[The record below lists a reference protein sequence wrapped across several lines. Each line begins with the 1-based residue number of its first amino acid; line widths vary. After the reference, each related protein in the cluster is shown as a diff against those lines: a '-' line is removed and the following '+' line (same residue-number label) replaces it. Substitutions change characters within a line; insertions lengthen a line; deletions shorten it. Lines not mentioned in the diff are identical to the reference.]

1 MGQKTTAVSEKLD
14 KIFGG
19 DDLSSDLKR
28 LSNLFIIFTIISCI
42 FSFFILRPYLIYR
55 LELKGMGLFFI
66 YLAIVP
72 PILFVSAAIII
83 RRIAEQISIVDN
95 HLKQRLKEVGE
106 EIFIID
112 KHLRD
117 RIREL
122 EEQLQQQINE

>member
-1 MGQKTTAVSEKLD
+1 
-14 KIFGG
+14 
-19 DDLSSDLKR
+19 
-28 LSNLFIIFTIISCI
+28 
-42 FSFFILRPYLIYR
+42 
-55 LELKGMGLFFI
+55 MGLFFI

-72 PILFVSAAIII
+72 PIPFVSSAIII

-106 EIFIID
+106 EISITD

>member
-1 MGQKTTAVSEKLD
+1 
-14 KIFGG
+14 
-19 DDLSSDLKR
+19 
-28 LSNLFIIFTIISCI
+28 
-42 FSFFILRPYLIYR
+42 
-55 LELKGMGLFFI
+55 MGLFFI

-95 HLKQRLKEVGE
+95 HLKQRLREVGE
-106 EIFIID
+106 EISITD